1 MLRIQSVTTYSI
13 CKNNLKMLIF
23 GFVLFYLT
31 SVTTLETDSDVKV
44 RLFDNQN
51 APSTDIFKF
60 LFHTFERKIKEF
72 EKNLKHIQNI
82 ERKLTVHFTDY
93 LNGIADKLAKD
104 NGKKSTFVDKY
115 KGFMAL
121 SICF

>member
-51 APSTDIFKF
+51 APSTDIVKF
-60 LFHTFERKIKEF
+60 LIHTFERKIKEF

-93 LNGIADKLAKD
+93 LNGIVDKLVKD
-104 NGKKSTFVDKY
+104 NGKKSTFIDK
-115 KGFMAL
+115 
-121 SICF
+121 